1 MLCGC
6 PSGNWA
12 GGDRQDW
19 SCLPRTR
26 KLHWPTSNV
35 STEHLSFSIPLV
47 CAGFLQFSC
56 SIFAFRR
63 VFSLVLPNGS
73 RNKKCVTSPFKLTGR
88 SPFFQHSRNFPQE
101 FYFVGQVNS
110 AIPNCPS
117 NRQTFGNHNEL
128 KPKISWEKI
137 KVFFSGIVKFFL
149 PLHKY
154 EHQTGTMMI
163 EKSWSALY
171 SYVT

>member
-1 MLCGC
+1 MGTGQEETGRTDLASRAPESSTGRRLTSRPNTFLSAFPLFALDFYNFLAVFL
-6 PSGNWA
+6 PS
-12 GGDRQDW
+12 
-19 SCLPRTR
+19 
-26 KLHWPTSNV
+26 V
-35 STEHLSFSIPLV
+35 E
-47 CAGFLQFSC
+47 FLL
-56 SIFAFRR
+56 R
-63 VFSLVLPNGS
+63 NGS
-73 RNKKCVTSPFKLTGR
+73 RNKKYVTSPIKLTGR

-117 NRQTFGNHNEL
+117 NRQTFGNHNES

-137 KVFFSGIVKFFL
+137 IVFSGIVKFFL

-154 EHQTGTMMI
+154 EHQTGTTMI